1 MVFGLR
7 DLQFIFKCF
16 NENEYF
22 SNDFNFL
29 AKSWFTCMLIGLSFL
44 VFASPERSWF
54 LVVGVPFFHGT
65 NMAYAFIFNNFC
77 TAYPKHQG
85 ILYGLSFSF
94 MSLAQFLYIYYKE
107 MPDTSYFWLVLIVIL
122 PFGWLKT
129 ILTFPKT
136 FIESGE
142 KLRLGW
148 KTRNDS
154 RKRPDG
160 KNKKIFD
167 MGLIK
172 AIFRPINILTMIW
185 FVLTDIRRESY
196 LVEFQN
202 WLRWASRD
210 YEDPES
216 VQSQYTVYYNIC
228 FATVL
233 FTDPITGLLIDKVS
247 EFQVKRFKFPQNKA
261 QANTSLGC
269 MLMVC
274 VWYGVSCL
282 LQTMGV
288 GASAFFFMLFQITGE
303 AFAFMGRFLFISAI
317 NGDEYKYRVLSVV
330 SFVQI
335 VTAFIQPGMTSLLQ
349 NYNKIVIK
357 I

>member
-1 MVFGLR
+1 
-7 DLQFIFKCF
+7 
-16 NENEYF
+16 
-22 SNDFNFL
+22 
-29 AKSWFTCMLIGLSFL
+29 
-44 VFASPERSWF
+44 
-54 LVVGVPFFHGT
+54 
-65 NMAYAFIFNNFC
+65 
-77 TAYPKHQG
+77 
-85 ILYGLSFSF
+85 
-94 MSLAQFLYIYYKE
+94 

-247 EFQVKRFKFPQNKA
+247 EFQVKGSSFLRIKPKQ
-261 QANTSLGC
+261 TPRLG
-269 MLMVC
+269 VC
-274 VWYGVSCL
+274 
-282 LQTMGV
+282 
-288 GASAFFFMLFQITGE
+288 
-303 AFAFMGRFLFISAI
+303 
-317 NGDEYKYRVLSVV
+317 
-330 SFVQI
+330 
-335 VTAFIQPGMTSLLQ
+335 
-349 NYNKIVIK
+349 
-357 I
+357 